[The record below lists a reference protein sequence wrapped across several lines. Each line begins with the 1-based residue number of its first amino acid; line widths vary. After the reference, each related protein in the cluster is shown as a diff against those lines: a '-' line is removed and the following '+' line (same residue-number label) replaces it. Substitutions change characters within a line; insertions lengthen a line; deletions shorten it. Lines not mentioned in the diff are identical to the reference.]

1 MPTETLILDHHQILW
16 RGRGGGDKM
25 ATGAT
30 ALGTMTSDNW
40 PQRPTHLVAYGT
52 AETTTCGSDRF
63 IVVLHFHSY
72 SALALVFV
80 DMHVTLWE
88 GYADPFFVKALLD
101 AFV

>member
-16 RGRGGGDKM
+16 RGCGGGDKV

-30 ALGTMTSDNW
+30 ALGAMTSDNR

-52 AETTTCGSDRF
+52 AETAAGCSNRLF
-63 IVVLHFHSY
+63 VVPHWPL
-72 SALALVFV
+72 LALVFV
-80 DMHVTLWE
+80 DMHVTLRE
-88 GYADPFFVKALLD
+88 GNADPFFVKALLD